1 MCLHKRAE
9 CCIILA
15 GGGNVA
21 KGVYQDW
28 IRGEGLERVRTL
40 VAEGVP
46 DKDIAKNV
54 IGISRGTLYEWRQL
68 YPDFADAFKKSR
80 AVYYDT
86 TNQEVINAIKN
97 RAIGYTY
104 TETTRER
111 IKNKDTDEYELVVT
125 KVVTKHVPSDPTSAF
140 YWLQNRM
147 PDEWK
152 DRRNM
157 GQEQGDSGDTGVAL
171 IPEANRGKDD
181 E

>member
-1 MCLHKRAE
+1 M
-9 CCIILA
+9 
-15 GGGNVA
+15 A
-21 KGVYQDW
+21 KGIYQDW
-28 IRGEGLERVRTL
+28 IQGEGLERVRTL

-68 YPDFADAFKKSR
+68 YPDFADDFKKSR

-111 IKNKDTDEYELVVT
+111 IKNKETDEYELVVT
-125 KVVTKHVPSDPTSAF
+125 KEVTKHLPADPTSAF

-152 DRRNM
+152 DRRNV
-157 GQEQGDSGDTGVAL
+157 GQEPDESGETGVVAL
-171 IPEANRGKDD
+171 ASVAD
-181 E
+181 EGVSRQ